1 MSNKKNLEEV
11 EFNFD
16 KFVDDIATREVTHKE
31 KIKEYAEDQDALPQR
46 RYNKLYRERPQNR
59 VVWQR
64 RGNKK

>member
-1 MSNKKNLEEV
+1 MSNKKTPEEV

-16 KFVDDIATREVTHKE
+16 KFVSDITDREDTHKE
-31 KIKEYAEDQDALPQR
+31 KIKEYAEDQDTLPQR